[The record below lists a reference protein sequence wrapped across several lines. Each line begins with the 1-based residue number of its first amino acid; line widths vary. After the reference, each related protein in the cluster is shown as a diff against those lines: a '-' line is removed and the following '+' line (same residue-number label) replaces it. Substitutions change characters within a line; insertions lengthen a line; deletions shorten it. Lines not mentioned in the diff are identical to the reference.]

1 MGYPIS
7 RKREAV
13 RAQNRPATN
22 DSRPVLLFF
31 SSFGVWRKGDARPD
45 PTLARPD
52 LIIVRRFATPRRI
65 VALDPSLGFSLQRGH
80 AGVPLAERAASVAR
94 ATAFILADTITQ
106 QLHDNGYDAV
116 QSDEPGPEPYGRALI
131 VSGAFRSI
139 NEGRR
144 RFAGKDASVAVSV
157 AIDSHVHGE
166 KPQRLKIFQ
175 LDSRRIPQQSGRHGE
190 ASVSSAARR
199 LGFVIADAAAELAR
213 SERLHRRHAN
223 RAVQVRSSRPNPKPS
238 TGRA

>member
-1 MGYPIS
+1 MHRIG
-7 RKREAV
+7 RRLMMAV
-13 RAQNRPATN
+13 
-22 DSRPVLLFF
+22 PVLLFF
-31 SSFGVWRKGDARPD
+31 TGFRVGAEGAAGPD

-52 LIIVRRFATPRRI
+52 LIIVRRFATPRRV

-80 AGVPLAERAASVAR
+80 AGVAPSERAASIGR

-106 QLHDNGYDAV
+106 QLHDRGYDAV
-116 QSDEPGPEPYGRALI
+116 QSDEAGPEPNGRALI

-139 NEGRR
+139 NEGHRR

-157 AIDSHVHGE
+157 AIDRQMHGE
-166 KPQRLKIFQ
+166 TPQRLKVFQ

-190 ASVSSAARR
+190 SGVNSAARR

-213 SERLHRRHAN
+213 SEHLASPPR
-223 RAVQVRSSRPNPKPS
+223 
-238 TGRA
+238 